1 MGIQF
6 GDLVEP
12 RKISLE
18 ELKCK
23 AVAFDG
29 HNVVYQFLS
38 IIRGGARISLKSPF
52 PIRTQVRFYS
62 PNSAM
67 NNRRKVN

>member
-1 MGIQF
+1 MGVQL

-18 ELKCK
+18 ELKDR
-23 AVAFDG
+23 AVAFDD

-38 IIRGGARISLKSPF
+38 IIRGQAR
-52 PIRTQVRFYS
+52 
-62 PNSAM
+62 A
-67 NNRRKVN
+67 